1 MQDEVSQQTVAL
13 MIQGG
18 KITAEILKQ
27 AIVKNV

>member
-18 KITAEILKQ
+18 KISVEILKQ
-27 AIVKNV
+27 AIMKM